1 MKPFIYKKCKVMSNE
16 SYNQYVVPFT
26 NIHIFFSKKCSSRVI
41 LDRLKQAF
49 QRNEKISPLQ
59 NLQVPLNSC
68 DPDDRLNTPDCTPML
83 D

>member
-1 MKPFIYKKCKVMSNE
+1 M
-16 SYNQYVVPFT
+16 
-26 NIHIFFSKKCSSRVI
+26 IFFLNCAKNRVI

>member
-1 MKPFIYKKCKVMSNE
+1 MQKNCAKNG
-16 SYNQYVVPFT
+16 
-26 NIHIFFSKKCSSRVI
+26 VI

-68 DPDDRLNTPDCTPML
+68 DPEDRLNTPDCTPVVSYPCQISKL
-83 D
+83 KNK

>member
-1 MKPFIYKKCKVMSNE
+1 MCSN
-16 SYNQYVVPFT
+16 
-26 NIHIFFSKKCSSRVI
+26 RVI

-49 QRNEKISPLQ
+49 KRNEKTPLQ
-59 NLQVPLNSC
+59 NLLVPLNSC